1 MIRTCVL
8 SAILLITVLFS
19 GCSKDDDNSK
29 TITNLSG
36 ETWYKTNILLHDT
49 SDGESQAY
57 EEVGTIDDG
66 QSITINSDKPYF
78 HVFAKDSKGMGII
91 SIVMPFNNDKATV
104 TAKDL
109 KQHG

>member
-1 MIRTCVL
+1 MYYRL
-8 SAILLITVLFS
+8 FFLITVLFS

>member
-57 EEVGTIDDG
+57 EEVGTVDIG
-66 QSITINSDKPYF
+66 QSIIVDTDKPYF
-78 HVFAKDSKGMGII
+78 HIFAKDSKGMGII
-91 SIVMPFNNDKATV
+91 SKTIPFNNDNATV
-104 TAKDL
+104 TERDL
-109 KQHG
+109 K